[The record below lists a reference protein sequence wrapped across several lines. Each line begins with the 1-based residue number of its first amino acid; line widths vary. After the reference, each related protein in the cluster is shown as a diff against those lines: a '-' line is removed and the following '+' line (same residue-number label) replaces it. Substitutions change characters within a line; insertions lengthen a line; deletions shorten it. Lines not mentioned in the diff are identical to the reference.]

1 MPRRT
6 IERHLQLVKA
16 DLAAG
21 RESVNRQRQIVAD
34 LLRRGEDAT
43 IAKARLQEAEETLAI
58 YVAEASRL
66 DIELAAL
73 T

>member
-6 IERHLQLVKA
+6 LERHLQLVKA
-16 DLAAG
+16 DLAA
-21 RESVNRQRQIVAD
+21 EAECVNRQRQIVAD
-34 LLRRGEDAT
+34 LLRKGEDAT

-58 YVAEASRL
+58 CVAEASRL

>member
-6 IERHLQLVKA
+6 LERYLQLVKA
-16 DLAAG
+16 DLAAE
-21 RESVNRQRQIVAD
+21 RESVNRQRQIVDD

-43 IAKARLQEAEETLAI
+43 IAQARLWEAEETLAF
-58 YVAEASRL
+58 YRAEAARL
-66 DIELAAL
+66 DIELASL

>member
-6 IERHLQLVKA
+6 LERHLQLVKA

-21 RESVNRQRQIVAD
+21 RESANRQRHIVAD

-43 IAKARLQEAEETLAI
+43 VARARLREAEETLAI

>member
-6 IERHLQLVKA
+6 LERYLQLVKA
-16 DLAAG
+16 DLAAE
-21 RESVNRQRQIVAD
+21 RESVNRQRKIVDD

-43 IAKARLQEAEETLAI
+43 IAKARLREAEETLAI
-58 YVAEASRL
+58 CLAEASRL

>member
-6 IERHLQLVKA
+6 LERHLQLVKA

-21 RESVNRQRQIVAD
+21 RECVNRQRQLVDD
-34 LLRRGEDAT
+34 LLRRGEDTT
-43 IAKARLQEAEETLAI
+43 IAKARLREAEETLAI
-58 YVAEASRL
+58 YLAEASRL

>member
-6 IERHLQLVKA
+6 LERHLQLVKA
-16 DLAAG
+16 DLAA
-21 RESVNRQRQIVAD
+21 EAECVNRQRQIVAD

-43 IAKARLQEAEETLAI
+43 IAKARLQEAEGTLAI
-58 YVAEASRL
+58 CVAEASRL